1 MDTLTAAVLRA
12 LKEALELEGKELVVH
27 DPATVP

>member
-1 MDTLTAAVLRA
+1 MGELTAAVLRA

-27 DPATVP
+27 DPSPVP